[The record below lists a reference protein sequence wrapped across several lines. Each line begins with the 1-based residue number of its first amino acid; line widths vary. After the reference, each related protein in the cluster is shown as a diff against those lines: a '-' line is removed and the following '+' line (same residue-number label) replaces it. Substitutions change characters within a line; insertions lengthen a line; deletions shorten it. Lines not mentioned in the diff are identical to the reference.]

1 MDIRDLKNLAARA
14 KEAGYLA
21 CFGYTRAKK
30 SEGISNAKFVVKA
43 VKPTLSVKAV
53 SNKVTDVA
61 PGETLTFTIT
71 VNPVSWVN
79 GKQID
84 ITGIRLKRVTIEG
97 KDIPSGNLTLQKDG
111 TYTTTVLYTVTEK
124 DCEGGYVN
132 LSVTAETDYEYLL
145 SLSDIVGNRSDVV
158 TKTTITANGD
168 ARCNIAPTGVVTY
181 SANYIGAEGIDPSKY
196 PAAIT
201 TAVSD
206 DNTYYQADLLLLKLF
221 QAETM

>member
-1 MDIRDLKNLAARA
+1 M
-14 KEAGYLA
+14 
-21 CFGYTRAKK
+21 
-30 SEGISNAKFVVKA
+30 
-43 VKPTLSVKAV
+43 
-53 SNKVTDVA
+53 
-61 PGETLTFTIT
+61 
-71 VNPVSWVN
+71 
-79 GKQID
+79 
-84 ITGIRLKRVTIEG
+84 
-97 KDIPSGNLTLQKDG
+97 TLQQDG

-201 TAVSD
+201 TAVLSGQ
-206 DNTYYQADLLLLKLF
+206 TCCC
-221 QAETM
+221 